1 MIDLNDL
8 RARPEVYSAACRAKN
23 IKFDMPAFL
32 ALDQEYRTL
41 KSEVENLRAEQN
53 AFNKELPKLSGEAKT
68 QKLALMKDLAQQG
81 KDRGALLALKETEWR
96 ALGYKLPSVPL
107 ERVPVGKDDSENV
120 EIRKVGQV
128 LEFDFTPKSHVELAS
143 ELDIIDFERG
153 VKVAGARNYFLKGD
167 GARLQRAVLS
177 LALDLLHGKG
187 YTIMDPPIIV
197 GYDAMLGSGYFPGGE
212 DQAYHLDERD
222 DGFHLIGTAEVPV
235 CAYHADEIFSL
246 DELPKKYA
254 GISPCF
260 RREAGTY
267 GKDAQGAY
275 RVHQFYK
282 VEQVVM
288 CANSVE
294 ESARLHAELL
304 GNAEQLLQLL
314 NIPYRVVDNC
324 TGDMGQGQVYKNDI
338 ESWMPSRNGYGETHS
353 CSTFYEFQ
361 ARRLAIR
368 YKGADGKNQYCHTLN
383 NTLVAS
389 PRILIPIIELNQ
401 NSDGTVTIPE
411 ALRPYMG
418 NQEKILKPAAKK

>member
-1 MIDLNDL
+1 MIDLHDL
-8 RARPEVYSAACRAKN
+8 RSRPEVYEKACKDKN
-23 IKFDMPAFL
+23 IKLDIRAFL
-32 ALDQEYRTL
+32 VLDEEYRSL
-41 KSEVENLRAEQN
+41 KSELEKLRAEQN
-53 AFNKELPKLSGEAKT
+53 AFNKELPKLTGEAKEAKLLAMKELSGLVK
-68 QKLALMKDLAQQG
+68 QK
-81 KDRGALLALKETEWR
+81 GALFSEKEEQWKQI
-96 ALGYKLPSVPL
+96 GYRLPGVPL

-120 EIRKVGQV
+120 EIRKVGEIRKF
-128 LEFDFTPKSHVELAS
+128 EFNSKSHIELGS
-143 ELDIIDFERG
+143 ELDILDIERG

-177 LALDLLHGKG
+177 LALDILHSKN

-197 GYDAMLGSGYFPGGE
+197 QHQAMLGTGYFPGGE
-212 DQAYHLDERD
+212 EQAYHLDHRD

-235 CAYHADEIFSL
+235 CAYHTDEIFSI
-246 DELPKKYA
+246 DQLPKRYA

-267 GKDAQGAY
+267 GKDAQGVY

-288 CANSVE
+288 CENSVE
-294 ESARLHAELL
+294 ESARMHAELL
-304 GNAEQLLQLL
+304 ANAEELMQKLEL
-314 NIPYRVVDNC
+314 PYRVVDVC

-338 ESWMPSRNGYGETHS
+338 ETWMPSRNGYGETHS

-361 ARRLAIR
+361 ARRLGIR
-368 YKGADGKNQYCHTLN
+368 YKTKEGKNIYCHTLN

-389 PRILIPIIELNQ
+389 PRILIPILELYQ
-401 NSDGTVTIPE
+401 NHDGSVTVPK

-418 NQEKILKPAAKK
+418 GQELICKPE